1 MGYFKHFWDFFF
13 TKFQQIIQMPQN
25 QRVIIIRNY
34 LNLTQKEFAIA
45 LNVAQSKIS
54 KIEMGEQS
62 LNTEM
67 LATIIRLYNVN
78 ADWILG
84 LKGEDDVIL
93 FNDEFVPKVEYEK
106 ERNKNYELMEEL
118 LEYRKKQN
126 KELELKNS

>member
-1 MGYFKHFWDFFF
+1 
-13 TKFQQIIQMPQN
+13 MPQN